1 MQIIDLT
8 ALMLLYTLEAFQNNL
23 KGYLLM
29 KSSGEIP
36 NKGQNPLGYE
46 KESKLLAGFAIPC
59 IISMLVTALYNI
71 VDQIFIGQGIGM
83 LGNAATNI
91 AFPLSTTCTAVSLLL
106 GIGSATNFSLHLGAG
121 EKEESAKYAGNGICL
136 MAVFGVVLFLI
147 TTVFLTPMLKFFGA
161 TADVLPFAKAYTK
174 VTAIGFPF
182 LIANTGMSK
191 LILADGSPRYSMISM
206 LIGAIVNTVLDP
218 VFIFVFNMGMTGAAL
233 ATIIGQ
239 IISFCISL
247 RYMFHFK
254 TIRLTKESFC
264 IRAAYC
270 KNIFILGA
278 SACFNQIA
286 ITIVQIVMN
295 NTLSHYGANS
305 VYGGDIPLACAGI
318 ITKVNMIFMSF
329 VIGISQGTQP
339 VIGFNY
345 GAKKYRRVRN
355 TYLLA
360 LSTASAL
367 SVIAFICF
375 QVFPHQIISAF
386 GNGSELYFRFSER
399 YFRIYM
405 FLTIVNG
412 IQPVTSN
419 FFNSIGKSQLG
430 VFMSLTRQILFLLP
444 LIIIFPIFM
453 GIDGVMY
460 AGPIADAAAAIV
472 CGFFTIRELKELKQL
487 ETAV

>member
-1 MQIIDLT
+1 
-8 ALMLLYTLEAFQNNL
+8 
-23 KGYLLM
+23 M
-29 KSSGEIP
+29 KSSDTTQNSPGNSKE
-36 NKGQNPLGYE
+36 NVQTRSQDNPLGYE
-46 KESKLLAGFAIPC
+46 KESKLLVGFAIPC

-71 VDQIFIGQGIGM
+71 VDQIFIGQGVGM

-91 AFPLSTTCTAVSLLL
+91 AFPLSTTCTAISLLL

-121 EKEESAKYAGNGICL
+121 EKDESAKYAGNGMCL
-136 MAVFGVVLFLI
+136 MAVFGINLFLL
-147 TTVFLTPMLKFFGA
+147 TTIFLTPMLKFFGA
-161 TADVLPFAKAYTK
+161 TMEVLPYAKAYTRI
-174 VTAIGFPF
+174 TAIGFPF

-206 LIGAIVNTVLDP
+206 LIGAVVNTILDP
-218 VFIFVFNMGMTGAAL
+218 VFIFVLNMGMTGAAL

-239 IISFCISL
+239 MISFCISL

-254 TIRLTKESFC
+254 TIRLTKDSFHVTGRHC
-264 IRAAYC
+264 R
-270 KNIFILGA
+270 NIFMLGA

-286 ITIVQIVMN
+286 MTVVQIVMN
-295 NTLSHYGANS
+295 NTLAHYGAQS
-305 VYGGDIPLACAGI
+305 VYGGDIPLACSGI

-345 GAKKYRRVRN
+345 GAKKYRRVSN

-360 LSTASAL
+360 LSASSVL

-375 QVFPHQIISAF
+375 QVFPRQIISAF
-386 GNGSELYFRFSER
+386 GNGSELYFQFSER

-405 FLTIVNG
+405 FLTIING

-419 FFNSIGKSQLG
+419 FFNSIGKSRLG

-444 LIIIFPIFM
+444 LIVIFPIFM

-460 AGPIADAAAAIV
+460 AGPIADGAAAVV
-472 CGFFTIRELKELKQL
+472 CGYFTVRELRELKQL
-487 ETAV
+487 ENNAAVN

>member
-1 MQIIDLT
+1 MNKWTYYRKMVKNMNENI
-8 ALMLLYTLEAFQNNL
+8 
-23 KGYLLM
+23 
-29 KSSGEIP
+29 KSA
-36 NKGQNPLGYE
+36 NPLGTQ
-46 KESKLLAGFAIPC
+46 KESKLLVKFAIPC

-71 VDQIFIGQGIGM
+71 VDQIFIGQGIGIN
-83 LGNAATNI
+83 GNAATNI
-91 AFPLSTTCTAVSLLL
+91 TFPLSTTCTAISLLL
-106 GIGSATNFSLHLGAG
+106 GIGSATNVSLKLGA
-121 EKEESAKYAGNGICL
+121 KEEEEAANYAGCGICL
-136 MAVFGVVLFLI
+136 MTIFGLALFAFTSIL
-147 TTVFLTPMLKFFGA
+147 LTPMLKFFGA
-161 TADVLPFAKAYTK
+161 TAEVLPYAQEYTRI
-174 VTAIGFPF
+174 VAIGFPF

-206 LIGAIVNTVLDP
+206 LAGAIVNTILDP
-218 VFIFVFNMGMTGAAL
+218 LFIFVFNMGMTGAAL
-233 ATIIGQ
+233 ATITGQ
-239 IISFCISL
+239 IISFSISL

-254 TIRLTKESFC
+254 TIKLSRESF
-264 IRAAYC
+264 IVSAAHC
-270 KNIFILGA
+270 KKIFILGA

-286 ITIVQIVMN
+286 MTVVQIVMN
-295 NTLSHYGANS
+295 NTLSHYGAQS
-305 VYGGDIPLACAGI
+305 IYGGDIPLACAGI

-345 GAKKYRRVRN
+345 GAKKYARVRK

-360 LSTASAL
+360 LGAASAL
-367 SVIAFICF
+367 SLIAFACF
-375 QVFPHQIISAF
+375 QIFPRQIISIF
-386 GNGSELYFRFSER
+386 GNGSDLYFKFSER

-430 VFMSLTRQILFLLP
+430 VFMSLTRQIIFLLP

-453 GIDGVMY
+453 GINGVMY

-472 CGFFTIRELKELKQL
+472 CGYFTIIELKELKKL
-487 ETAV
+487 EKG

>member
-1 MQIIDLT
+1 M
-8 ALMLLYTLEAFQNNL
+8 N
-23 KGYLLM
+23 
-29 KSSGEIP
+29 SSTTD
-36 NKGQNPLGYE
+36 NPLGYK
-46 KESKLLAGFAIPC
+46 KESTLLINFAIPC

-91 AFPLSTTCTAVSLLL
+91 AFPLSTTCTAISLLL

-121 EKEESAKYAGNGICL
+121 EKHLSEKYAGNGIFL
-136 MAVFGVVLFLI
+136 MAVCGTVLFLI
-147 TTVFLTPMLKFFGA
+147 TTIFLTPMLKFFGA
-161 TADVLPFAKAYTK
+161 TTDVLPYAKAYTRI
-174 VTAIGFPF
+174 TAFGFPF

-191 LILADGSPRYSMISM
+191 LILADGNPRYSMTSM
-206 LIGAIVNTVLDP
+206 LVGAIVNTILDP
-218 VFIFVFNMGMTGAAL
+218 IFIFIFNMGMTGAAL
-233 ATIIGQ
+233 ATITGQ

-254 TIRLTKESFC
+254 NIKLSGDSFNIKWC
-264 IRAAYC
+264 YC
-270 KNIFILGA
+270 KSILILGA

-286 ITIVQIVMN
+286 MTIVQIVMN
-295 NTLSHYGANS
+295 NTLSRYGAQS
-305 VYGGDIPLACAGI
+305 IYGGDIPLACAGI

-345 GAKKYRRVRN
+345 GARKYKRVKK

-360 LSTASAL
+360 LEAASFL
-367 SVIAFICF
+367 SLIAFFCF
-375 QVFPHQIISAF
+375 QVFPRQIISVF
-386 GNGSELYFRFSER
+386 GNGSELYFQFSER

-405 FLTIVNG
+405 FLTLING

-419 FFNSIGKSQLG
+419 FFNSIGKSSLG
-430 VFMSLTRQILFLLP
+430 VLLSLTRQILFLLP
-444 LIIIFPIFM
+444 LIVIFPIFM

-472 CGFFTIRELKELKQL
+472 CGYFTIRELKEL
-487 ETAV
+487 TAKDKASNYLTKKITYN

>member
-1 MQIIDLT
+1 MHYFH
-8 ALMLLYTLEAFQNNL
+8 A
-23 KGYLLM
+23 
-29 KSSGEIP
+29 
-36 NKGQNPLGYE
+36 
-46 KESKLLAGFAIPC
+46 
-59 IISMLVTALYNI
+59 VTALYNI
-71 VDQIFIGQGIGM
+71 VDQIFIGQGVGM

-91 AFPLSTTCTAVSLLL
+91 AFPLSTTCTAISLLL

-121 EKEESAKYAGNGICL
+121 EKDESAKYAGNGMCL
-136 MAVFGVVLFLI
+136 MAVFGISLFLL
-147 TTVFLTPMLKFFGA
+147 TTIFLTPMLKFFGA
-161 TADVLPFAKAYTK
+161 TMEVLPYAKAYTRI
-174 VTAIGFPF
+174 TAIGFPF

-206 LIGAIVNTVLDP
+206 LIGAVVNTILDP
-218 VFIFVFNMGMTGAAL
+218 VFIFVLNMGMTGAAL

-254 TIRLTKESFC
+254 TIRLTKDSFHVTGRHC
-264 IRAAYC
+264 R
-270 KNIFILGA
+270 NIFMLGA

-286 ITIVQIVMN
+286 MTVVQIVMN
-295 NTLSHYGANS
+295 NTLAHYGAQS
-305 VYGGDIPLACAGI
+305 VYGGDIPLACSGI

-345 GAKKYRRVRN
+345 GAKKYRRVSN

-360 LSTASAL
+360 LSAASVL

-375 QVFPHQIISAF
+375 QVFPRQIISAF
-386 GNGSELYFRFSER
+386 GNGSELYFQFSER

-405 FLTIVNG
+405 FLTIING

-419 FFNSIGKSQLG
+419 FFNSIGKSRLG

-460 AGPIADAAAAIV
+460 AGPIADGAAAVV
-472 CGFFTIRELKELKQL
+472 CGYFTVRELRELKQL
-487 ETAV
+487 ENSAAVN

>member
-1 MQIIDLT
+1 M
-8 ALMLLYTLEAFQNNL
+8 N
-23 KGYLLM
+23 
-29 KSSGEIP
+29 SSTTD
-36 NKGQNPLGYE
+36 NPLGYK
-46 KESKLLAGFAIPC
+46 KESTLLINFAIPC

-91 AFPLSTTCTAVSLLL
+91 AFPLSTTCTAISLLL

-121 EKEESAKYAGNGICL
+121 EKHLSEKYAGNGIFL
-136 MAVFGVVLFLI
+136 MAVCGTVLFLI
-147 TTVFLTPMLKFFGA
+147 TTIFLTPMLKFFGA
-161 TADVLPFAKAYTK
+161 TTDVLPYAKAYTRI
-174 VTAIGFPF
+174 TAFRFPF

-191 LILADGSPRYSMISM
+191 LILADGNPRYSMTSM
-206 LIGAIVNTVLDP
+206 LVGAIVNTILDP
-218 VFIFVFNMGMTGAAL
+218 IFIFIFNMGMTGAAL
-233 ATIIGQ
+233 ATITGQ

-254 TIRLTKESFC
+254 NIKLSGDSFNIKWC
-264 IRAAYC
+264 YC
-270 KNIFILGA
+270 KNILILGA

-286 ITIVQIVMN
+286 MTIVQIVMN
-295 NTLSHYGANS
+295 NTLSRYGAQS
-305 VYGGDIPLACAGI
+305 IYGGDIPLACAGI

-345 GAKKYRRVRN
+345 GARKYKRVKN

-360 LSTASAL
+360 LGAASFL
-367 SVIAFICF
+367 SLIAFFCF
-375 QVFPHQIISAF
+375 QVFPRQIISVF
-386 GNGSELYFRFSER
+386 GNGSELYFQFSER

-405 FLTIVNG
+405 FLTLING

-419 FFNSIGKSQLG
+419 FFNSIGKSSLG
-430 VFMSLTRQILFLLP
+430 VLLSLTRQILFLLP
-444 LIIIFPIFM
+444 LIVIFPIFM

-472 CGFFTIRELKELKQL
+472 CGYFTIRELKEL
-487 ETAV
+487 TAKDKASNYLTKKITYN

>member
-1 MQIIDLT
+1 M
-8 ALMLLYTLEAFQNNL
+8 ALFGIFLF
-23 KGYLLM
+23 
-29 KSSGEIP
+29 
-36 NKGQNPLGYE
+36 
-46 KESKLLAGFAIPC
+46 
-59 IISMLVTALYNI
+59 LVTTI
-71 VDQIFIGQGIGM
+71 
-83 LGNAATNI
+83 
-91 AFPLSTTCTAVSLLL
+91 
-106 GIGSATNFSLHLGAG
+106 
-121 EKEESAKYAGNGICL
+121 
-136 MAVFGVVLFLI
+136 
-147 TTVFLTPMLKFFGA
+147 FLTPMLKFFGA
-161 TADVLPFAKAYTK
+161 TKDVLPYAKAYTRI
-174 VTAIGFPF
+174 TAFGFPF

-206 LIGAIVNTVLDP
+206 LAGAIVNTILDP
-218 VFIFVFNMGMTGAAL
+218 LFIFVFNMGMTGAAL
-233 ATIIGQ
+233 ATITGQ
-239 IISFCISL
+239 IISFSISL

-254 TIRLTKESFC
+254 TIKLSRESF
-264 IRAAYC
+264 IVSAAHC
-270 KNIFILGA
+270 KKIFILGA

-286 ITIVQIVMN
+286 MTVVQIVMN
-295 NTLSHYGANS
+295 NTLSHYGAQS
-305 VYGGDIPLACAGI
+305 IYGGDIPLACAGI

-345 GAKKYRRVRN
+345 GAKKYARVGK

-360 LSTASAL
+360 LGAASAL
-367 SVIAFICF
+367 SLIAFACF
-375 QVFPHQIISAF
+375 QIFPRQIISIF
-386 GNGSELYFRFSER
+386 GNGSDLYFKFSER

-430 VFMSLTRQILFLLP
+430 VFMSLTRQIIFLLP

-472 CGFFTIRELKELKQL
+472 CGYFTIRELKELKKL
-487 ETAV
+487 ENDITKC